1 MLSEVVGSQIR
12 NVRKERQMTL
22 EDFSQKTGIDET
34 YLGRVE
40 RNEIN
45 ITLNTL
51 DKIIQGLDMTIDQFF
66 SSLNVEREVSE
77 IDRLM
82 EEIKNSDKRDE
93 LIKTLKL
100 LLLLSK

>member
-82 EEIKNSDKRDE
+82 EEIKNSGKSEE
-93 LIKTLKL
+93 LLEILKQMLKL
-100 LLLLSK
+100 IN